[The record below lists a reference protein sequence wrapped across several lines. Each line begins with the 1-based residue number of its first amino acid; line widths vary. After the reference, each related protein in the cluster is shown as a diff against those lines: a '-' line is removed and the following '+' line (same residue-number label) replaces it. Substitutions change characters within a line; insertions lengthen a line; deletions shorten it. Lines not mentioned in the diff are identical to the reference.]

1 MAVELD
7 NLDDVINQLAKMEK
21 AVELEI
27 IREARKRFRAV
38 MKKLEK
44 PVKSITPS
52 VTGNLADSIKVQSRS
67 RRGVSTVK
75 LIWKLTK
82 MPAETI
88 KEFGGIKIQ
97 VDKQPKFI
105 NYSGI
110 VNFKKDTKS
119 EGFATDYWK
128 KKQSQLDKEGAAIV
142 KEVFKDVLE
151 KHGVKVENK

>member
-38 MKKLEK
+38 MRQLVPDAKTIS
-44 PVKSITPS
+44 PVKTGELKKS
-52 VTGNLADSIKVQSRS
+52 VKVKGRS
-67 RRGVSTVK
+67 KRGVSTVK
-75 LIWKLTK
+75 VEWTTDYANILNFKPNQSAEGYATEHWKS
-82 MPAETI
+82 I
-88 KEFGGIKIQ
+88 KE
-97 VDKQPKFI
+97 P
-105 NYSGI
+105 
-110 VNFKKDTKS
+110 
-119 EGFATDYWK
+119 TDEK
-128 KKQSQLDKEGAAIV
+128 GVVIV